1 MAIQKARIEIEP
13 GFKAGSSGKT
23 ITEFEC
29 LFNPNEL
36 SVSKRARW
44 DPVAVRGKSVPAM
57 TYASGE
63 SSSLSMQLMFDTTA
77 TGDSITKYTDT
88 LLLLTEPSQ
97 NLPSRDAKNKRP
109 PWVRFHWGSWHSF
122 KAFVESVS
130 LSFTYFAG
138 DGTPLRA
145 KADVTFMQIEEDL
158 TWLPQNPTSYT
169 PEPHDLHQVTLGETL
184 DRIAATYY
192 RDATAWRAIAQANR
206 ITDPLGLEPGTLLV
220 IPRRS
225 DDA

>member
-1 MAIQKARIEIEP
+1 MATQKARIEIES
-13 GFKAGSSGKT
+13 GFEPMS
-23 ITEFEC
+23 EFEC

-36 SVSKRARW
+36 SVSKRAKW

-63 SSSLSMQLMFDTTA
+63 SSSLSMTLMFDTT
-77 TGDSITKYTDT
+77 DSGEAVTKYTDT
-88 LLLLTEPSQ
+88 LLLLTEPSK

-130 LSFTYFAG
+130 LSFTYFAS

-145 KADVTFMQIEEDL
+145 KADVTFMQIEEDS

-169 PEPHDLHQVTLGETL
+169 PEPHDLHQVRLGESL
-184 DRIAATYY
+184 DRIASSYY
-192 RDATAWRAIAQANR
+192 RDSTAWRAIAEANA
-206 ITDPLGLEPGTLLV
+206 IADPLGIEPGTLLV

-225 DDA
+225 AEDA